1 MASYLIEPHKLRLDY
16 SPLMEE
22 ILNYACSNKMTL
34 ELWPAGQIVPTSCK
48 RINESLELKVFG
60 EHAERVIVLDELEV
74 EW

>member
-22 ILNYACSNKMTL
+22 ILNYACSNSLTL

-48 RINESLELKVFG
+48 RINESLDIRVFG
-60 EHAERVIVLDELEV
+60 DTEDKWITLDELEV